1 MKRAGRKPKQK
12 KISLTETQLKN
23 ARQDITTDAVSRVY
37 LLFMLAAKDELGLT
51 DNQMCSLTERFNDY
65 AGRTDEMTVSMEEVK
80 EIIEKNVG
88 IQLKGWL

>member
-12 KISLTETQLKN
+12 KISLTETQLKK

-37 LLFMLAAKDELGLT
+37 LLFMLAARDEFGMS
-51 DNQMCSLTERFNDY
+51 DKQMCNLTERFNDY
-65 AGRTDEMTVSMEEVK
+65 AGRVDELVVDMEEVK

-88 IQLKGWL
+88 VQLKGWT

>member
-1 MKRAGRKPKQK
+1 MKRAGRKQK
-12 KISLTETQLKN
+12 RRITLSNAEYDR
-23 ARQDITTDAVSRVY
+23 ARQEITTDAVSRVY

>member
-37 LLFMLAAKDELGLT
+37 LLFMLAARDEFGMS
-51 DNQMCSLTERFNDY
+51 DKQMCNLTERFNDY

-80 EIIEKNVG
+80 EIIKKNVG
-88 IQLKGWL
+88 VELKGWL